1 MSPANSPVWAV
12 VVAAGR
18 GSRFGS
24 GGLPKVHQPLLGKS
38 VLAWSCEAFLY
49 HPRVAAVVLVHAAD
63 DLRVFA
69 LACHGD
75 ARLHLTPGSDERAAS
90 VRAGLAAARGAGAP
104 DHALMLIHDGARP
117 CVSAGEIDAVIDAAT
132 DAGDH
137 GALLALPVTD
147 TLKRR
152 TGQQVQGTV
161 DRNNL
166 ARALTPQAFRLAVLD
181 AALAAADAA
190 ATTDDASAM
199 EQAGFTPQLVW
210 GQAANLKIT
219 FADDLP
225 LAAFWL
231 QHQGRAA

>member
-1 MSPANSPVWAV
+1 
-12 VVAAGR
+12 
-18 GSRFGS
+18 
-24 GGLPKVHQPLLGKS
+24 
-38 VLAWSCEAFLY
+38 
-49 HPRVAAVVLVHAAD
+49 
-63 DLRVFA
+63 
-69 LACHGD
+69 
-75 ARLHLTPGSDERAAS
+75 
-90 VRAGLAAARGAGAP
+90 
-104 DHALMLIHDGARP
+104 
-117 CVSAGEIDAVIDAAT
+117 

-231 QHQGRAA
+231 QQQGRAA

>member
-18 GSRFGS
+18 GRRFGS

-63 DLRVFA
+63 DRRVFA

-104 DHALMLIHDGARP
+104 DRALMLIHDGARP
-117 CVSAGEIDAVIDAAT
+117 CVSAGEIDAVIDAAS
-132 DAGDH
+132 DAGNH

-161 DRNNL
+161 DRNDL

-231 QHQGRAA
+231 QQQGRAA